1 MGVVVHIDRARPQI
15 DHSIKCQ
22 SCGHEWDETV
32 PENTAKFE
40 CPGCHTLV
48 NECGTHISAHVCETC
63 KRPFTVVPAISE
75 DKLKDWENCLA
86 DDCASYDPNRD
97 ASYLFE
103 N

>member
-15 DHSIKCQ
+15 DHSIKCKA
-22 SCGHEWDETV
+22 CDHEWDITV
-32 PENTAKFE
+32 SENTNEFN
-40 CPGCHTLV
+40 CPSCHILV
-48 NECGTHISAHVCETC
+48 NEYGTPISSHVCKTC
-63 KRPFTVVPAISE
+63 KRPFTVVPAVPVDS
-75 DKLKDWENCLA
+75 KAWENCLA